1 MAARQRVIGYI
12 RVSTAEQ
19 VDGFGLEV
27 QEKAIRTYC
36 GAQKLRLVAIL
47 SDEGISG
54 SNGLDSRHGLA
65 EALGRI
71 EAGEATGLVV
81 YRFDRL
87 ARDLI
92 LQETVYQRLTQKGYQ
107 VLSVKEPEQQGDE
120 ATANMVRQM
129 LGVISQYEKCV
140 IRGRMAAGRAA
151 KKAKG
156 RYIGGRVPYGY
167 TVVSGDLVKDKR
179 GKGEEAIVDLVTTM
193 RRGGASYRTIV
204 AALADAELTT
214 RRGGAFTPGTVR
226 SIALKAGVA

>member
-1 MAARQRVIGYI
+1 MAARQRVVGYI

-19 VDGFGLEV
+19 VDGFGLQV
-27 QEKAIRTYC
+27 QEKAIRAYC
-36 GAQKLRLVAIL
+36 RAQRLRLVAIL

-65 EALGRI
+65 EALARI

-129 LGVISQYEKCV
+129 LGVISQYERCV

-151 KKAKG
+151 KKADG
-156 RYIGGRVPYGY
+156 RYIGGRIAYGLR
-167 TVVSGDLVKDKR
+167 VVNGDLVKD
-179 GKGEEAIVDLVTTM
+179 ENESDIVDLVTTM